1 MVASW
6 RAAHAYSPDQDVA
19 EGFIPMKPRV
29 RIRLGLWDDI
39 LAHTLPADAALSS
52 VTLAM
57 MHCARTV
64 ALANTHRTDD
74 AEIEKTHFLNARD
87 RVPGNPNTVQQ
98 PLPGHSDDCRTDD
111 AGRVGFPQG
120 TVRNGLCAAAQF
132 GRSRRQPALRRT
144 LGLDAAI
151 APCPV
156 VQCWRKKAIWW
167 KPSPYIA
174 PIWAWMTGLAGPAS
188 IRAMSGEC
196 MACANA

>member
-1 MVASW
+1 MLASW

-39 LAHTLPADAALSS
+39 LAQTLPADAALSS

-87 RVPGNPNTVQQ
+87 RVPATRMLFNNRCPDILMIAEQMMQGELAFHKGQYETAFAQLRSSVDLDDNLPYDEPWGWMQ
-98 PLPGHSDDCRTDD
+98 PSRHALWCS
-111 AGRVGFPQG
+111 AGGKRPSGGSRV
-120 TVRNGLCAAAQF
+120 RI
-132 GRSRRQPALRRT
+132 SRR
-144 LGLDAAI
+144 
-151 APCPV
+151 
-156 VQCWRKKAIWW
+156 
-167 KPSPYIA
+167 S
-174 PIWAWMTGLAGPAS
+174 GP
-188 IRAMSGEC
+188 G
-196 MACANA
+196 